1 VQRFWIALS
10 LTPGMLLSAPASRAA
25 DEVVPTEGT
34 RVRVTAP
41 CRFITPS
48 RNGDCR
54 VTGKLARWAPP
65 DTLAISE
72 ADHISSF
79 ALADVKQFEVSD
91 GSRSYRFLGAGVGL
105 VVGTTA
111 TILIANSGGSTSLCD
126 RSANQDALSSK
137 ECLGIYALGG
147 VVGAGLGYLVGSLI
161 HSESWRPVPLEK

>member
-1 VQRFWIALS
+1 
-10 LTPGMLLSAPASRAA
+10 MAA
-25 DEVVPTEGT
+25 DHTFPAEGT

-41 CRFITPS
+41 CRFFTPS

-54 VTGKLARWAPP
+54 VTGTLARWAPP
-65 DTLAISE
+65 DTLAVSD
-72 ADHISSF
+72 ADHVSSF
-79 ALADVKQFEVSD
+79 ALADIKQLEVSD

-105 VVGTTA
+105 VVGATA

-126 RSANQDALSSK
+126 RSANQDAMSSS

-161 HSESWRPVPLEK
+161 HSESWKPVPLGK